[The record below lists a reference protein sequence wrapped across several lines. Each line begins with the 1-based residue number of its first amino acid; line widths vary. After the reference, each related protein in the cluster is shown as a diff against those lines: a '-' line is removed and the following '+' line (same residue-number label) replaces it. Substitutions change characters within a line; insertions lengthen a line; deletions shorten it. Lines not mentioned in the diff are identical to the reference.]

1 MDSGFGRGHS
11 ENLIGIGSVPPGVVY
26 SGFSVEFR
34 QSPVGFCYEPW
45 FRVCLLRF
53 WLFTG
58 TF

>member
-11 ENLIGIGSVPPGVVY
+11 EHLIGIGSVPPGVVY

-34 QSPVGFCYEPW
+34 QSPVGFCYEPGSEC
-45 FRVCLLRF
+45 VYLRF